1 MKVDNYDIKSIVT
14 EIIPITEKSH
24 PEEEYPM
31 LKYFNLTRYKTIEDF
46 IRLMDKNENYP
57 LINQML
63 LDKPENYKM
72 KYLFNF
78 NEFINYMIEQYSFK
92 ISRDDAKVRI
102 LKNEEI
108 FQNKEFEKK
117 YKNFII
123 SWNEIKS
130 EAIKYKCRPIM
141 NKKDL
146 SPEDPL
152 IFFLNDNGDIG
163 GGMYLAA
170 ACQNF
175 ISTQNSFLQSI
186 IDNNTFNG
194 ILHCYIDNIKK
205 KIPLQEAKIGQILLI
220 EERFNKSKYKD
231 FIDIINSF
239 SERNIFREDGKIN
252 YSDYNSFVYDYPSIE
267 EELGKILLPGVC
279 LFENEDELNFVAFWS
294 EGFRGGRSKVL
305 SEFYLKFPQK
315 SLNDKEKENIIN
327 YIEKMNKKM
336 KPNNK
341 NYDFKEFFS
350 SMQMIIFYLNEKG
363 ILNNEEKILN
373 VLKNAPSYFKISD
386 DCNDFFFKEG
396 AELTV
401 DKIMN
406 IFFFI
411 EHLCY
416 EDLEKTLL
424 DEYKEKIPENK
435 KVLIQNKLLNNKSNQ
450 EVKYTTKELA
460 AAIRRFISRYLVGK
474 RQEIDIKKDRDLPY
488 ELSRIDLWEE
498 NIAQLENLEELLGEQ
513 LNEFNLKVDNAWDLY
528 ELIGEEDKK
537 SIYILL
543 KKKENKKYNK
553 NYKKKRNLK
562 FIYLM

>member
-1 MKVDNYDIKSIVT
+1 
-14 EIIPITEKSH
+14 
-24 PEEEYPM
+24 
-31 LKYFNLTRYKTIEDF
+31 
-46 IRLMDKNENYP
+46 
-57 LINQML
+57 
-63 LDKPENYKM
+63 
-72 KYLFNF
+72 
-78 NEFINYMIEQYSFK
+78 
-92 ISRDDAKVRI
+92 
-102 LKNEEI
+102 
-108 FQNKEFEKK
+108 
-117 YKNFII
+117 
-123 SWNEIKS
+123 
-130 EAIKYKCRPIM
+130 
-141 NKKDL
+141 
-146 SPEDPL
+146 
-152 IFFLNDNGDIG
+152 
-163 GGMYLAA
+163 
-170 ACQNF
+170 
-175 ISTQNSFLQSI
+175 
-186 IDNNTFNG
+186 
-194 ILHCYIDNIKK
+194 
-205 KIPLQEAKIGQILLI
+205 
-220 EERFNKSKYKD
+220 
-231 FIDIINSF
+231 
-239 SERNIFREDGKIN
+239 
-252 YSDYNSFVYDYPSIE
+252 
-267 EELGKILLPGVC
+267 
-279 LFENEDELNFVAFWS
+279 
-294 EGFRGGRSKVL
+294 
-305 SEFYLKFPQK
+305 
-315 SLNDKEKENIIN
+315 
-327 YIEKMNKKM
+327 M

-363 ILNNEEKILN
+363 MLNNEEKILN

-543 KKKENKKYNK
+543 KNKENKK
-553 NYKKKRNLK
+553 
-562 FIYLM
+562 